1 MLNNELFTEPLVG
14 IDEFIDSPE
23 YIGTYTN
30 NCPVLLPQGQCREIL
45 RKWFNED
52 NEVTNY
58 YTADRNT
65 GNSIA
70 CAIAMAYQ
78 LYKLLSF
85 KNVNTTFGFPNDNNI
100 ALAFITVHASE
111 AASERP
117 MNCYEQFNEMLCT
130 SPWFL
135 KQGKVN
141 NQTPIVPEY
150 VPNGTI
156 KIMET
161 SEDTALLG
169 VQLYAAAYDEQYL
182 NESADEKAIQ
192 NRLYVTHSNT
202 KARIISR
209 FTLNGNCYGKQF
221 IADPCIINEGIKYEH
236 T

>member
-1 MLNNELFTEPLVG
+1 MLNKELFTESLVS

-23 YIGTYTN
+23 YLGNYTN
-30 NCPVLLPQGQCREIL
+30 NCPVLLPQCPCREIL

-58 YTADRNT
+58 YTANRNT

-70 CAIAMAYQ
+70 CAVAMAYQ

-85 KNVNTTFGFPNDNNI
+85 KNANAAFGFPNDNNI
-100 ALAFITVHASE
+100 ALAFITVHTSE

-135 KQGKVN
+135 KHGAVN
-141 NQTPIVPEY
+141 NQTPVVPEY
-150 VPNGTI
+150 VPNGMI

-169 VQLYAAAYDEQYL
+169 VQLYAAAYDEQFIK
-182 NESADEKAIQ
+182 ESADEKAIQ
-192 NRLYVTHSNT
+192 NRLFVTHSNT

-209 FTLNGNCYGKQF
+209 FTKDGICYGKQF
-221 IADPCIINEGIKYEH
+221 TAEPSLIK
-236 T
+236 